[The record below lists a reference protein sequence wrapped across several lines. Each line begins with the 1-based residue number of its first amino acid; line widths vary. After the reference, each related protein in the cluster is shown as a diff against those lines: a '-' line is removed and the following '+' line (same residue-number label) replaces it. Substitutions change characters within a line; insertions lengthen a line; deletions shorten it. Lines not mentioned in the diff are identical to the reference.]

1 MTNDIAKKFEC
12 VFDYTVERFN
22 GGHPLVHS
30 SRLWCCDDDFAPKFR
45 NPSGIFEF
53 SISLCDP
60 VSQLCEVTVN
70 HRDLPTA
77 AFKQRTGF
85 NGIYYQVAY
94 ELELTFGSELVFKM
108 AYQGTTYGSVR
119 AHYV

>member
-1 MTNDIAKKFEC
+1 MMDTLWSILVVYGVATMTLLRNFEILQ
-12 VFDYTVERFN
+12 VS
-22 GGHPLVHS
+22 LS
-30 SRLWCCDDDFAPKFR
+30 
-45 NPSGIFEF
+45 F
-53 SISLCDP
+53 SISLYDP

-94 ELELTFGSELVFKM
+94 ELELAFGSELVFKM